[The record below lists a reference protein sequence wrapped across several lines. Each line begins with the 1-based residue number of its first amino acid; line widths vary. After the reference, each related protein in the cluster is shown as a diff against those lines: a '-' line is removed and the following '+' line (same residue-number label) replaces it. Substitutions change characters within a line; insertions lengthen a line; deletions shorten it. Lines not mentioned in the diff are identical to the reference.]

1 MNDYFKNRKVVS
13 IIAVAVAVIVLIGAF
28 SYMNSAALLEKKL
41 ENGNWT
47 YISVWLDGSEWRTNA
62 KVKFYSDGTVS
73 YTYSDG
79 SGGSYNWELLEDK
92 TMIFDGDY
100 YDYGEWYCSGGEV
113 VIGKY
118 FKCTENPDKY
128 PER

>member
-62 KVKFYSDGTVS
+62 KVKFYSDGITA
-73 YTYSDG
+73 
-79 SGGSYNWELLEDK
+79 
-92 TMIFDGDY
+92 
-100 YDYGEWYCSGGEV
+100 
-113 VIGKY
+113 
-118 FKCTENPDKY
+118 
-128 PER
+128 